1 MPPWGESGPT
11 GSSFAS
17 LRRRFAAWAIDAGIV
32 VISLGVAGVV
42 TFRWLT
48 GTAERRAPDEREDEP
63 GLPRVADWFRRWG
76 PTLTVFSFV
85 TEVLGRNGRGPGAHL
100 LGLRRV
106 DARTGGPVTVRSA
119 LIGSSVRVV
128 TTPLQVAAVTAVQN
142 RRQER
147 TRTAEP
153 GPQFSTSAGCLAP
166 LTVTVAPHLPALL
179 APGHRSL
186 SDRAA
191 GIVVV
196 VERRS

>member
-1 MPPWGESGPT
+1 M
-11 GSSFAS
+11 
-17 LRRRFAAWAIDAGIV
+17 
-32 VISLGVAGVV
+32 
-42 TFRWLT
+42 
-48 GTAERRAPDEREDEP
+48 
-63 GLPRVADWFRRWG
+63 ADWFRRWG

-85 TEVLGRNGRGPGAHL
+85 TEVLGRNGRGPGAPARA
-100 LGLRRV
+100 GRV
-106 DARTGGPVTVRSA
+106 EPPLFRTGGPVTVRSA